1 MHDLRSRLRRLLRTT
16 AAVLVALLALMT
28 GAYAATG
35 DLPLNGAMRDARPA
49 RAALSASSGF
59 QLTAASSVTWV
70 ASNLI
75 PGDVAA
81 SQVTVTNS
89 GTTAGIFALTP
100 SDLADDPA
108 PPSQTL
114 SSALQIEVRDVTSGS
129 APITLYSGTV
139 ANLATLQLGR
149 WQPGEAHVYRFTTTF
164 PLGRPDALDN
174 QLQDA
179 TTTIRYSWDGLMDD
193 ESKPDA

>member
-1 MHDLRSRLRRLLRTT
+1 MHDLRPRLRRLLRAI
-16 AAVLVALLALMT
+16 AAASVALLALMT

-35 DLPLNGAMRDARPA
+35 ELPLEGSMRDARPA
-49 RAALSASSGF
+49 RAALSSSSGF
-59 QLTAASSVTWV
+59 QPRAASSVTWV
-70 ASNLI
+70 ASNMI
-75 PGDVAA
+75 PGDVAT
-81 SQVTVTNS
+81 SQITVTNS
-89 GTTAGIFALTP
+89 GTTAGTFTLTP

-114 SSALQIEVRDVTSGS
+114 SSALQLEVRDVTSRT

-139 ANLATLQLGR
+139 ANLTTLQLGR
-149 WQPGEAHVYRFTTTF
+149 WQPGEAHVYSFTTTF

-179 TTTIRYSWDGLMDD
+179 TTTISYSWDGLMDD

>member
-1 MHDLRSRLRRLLRTT
+1 MHELRPRLRRLLRTT
-16 AAVLVALLALMT
+16 AAAFVALLALMT

-35 DLPLNGAMRDARPA
+35 ELPLTGSMRDAHPA
-49 RAALSASSGF
+49 RAALSSSSGF
-59 QLTAASSVTWV
+59 QLTAASSVTWA
-70 ASNLI
+70 ASNMI

-81 SQVTVTNS
+81 GQITVTNS
-89 GTTAGIFALTP
+89 GTTAGSFTLTP
-100 SDLADDPA
+100 SDLADEPA

-114 SSALQIEVRDVTSGS
+114 SSALRLEVRDVTSRT

-139 ANLATLQLGR
+139 ANLTTLQLGR
-149 WQPGEAHVYRFTTTF
+149 WQPGESHVYRFTTTF

-193 ESKPDA
+193 ESKPNA